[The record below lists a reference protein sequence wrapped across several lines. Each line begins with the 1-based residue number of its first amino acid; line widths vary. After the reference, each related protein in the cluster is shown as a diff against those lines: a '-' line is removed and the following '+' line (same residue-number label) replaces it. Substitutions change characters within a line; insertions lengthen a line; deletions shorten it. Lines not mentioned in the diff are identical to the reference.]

1 MTINAFKYHI
11 DNHLDFLNQSK
22 LIIAI
27 SGGLDSVVLA
37 YLCQKINLNIVL
49 AHCNFSLRDQESDTD
64 EAFVV
69 NLAKQLGVAVF
80 TTRFNTNAYVTKTK
94 LSVQMAARELRY
106 NWFELL
112 SKEQKCDYVL
122 TAHHA
127 DDNLETFLINL
138 SRGTGLEGLTG
149 IPQVNHK
156 IVRPLLPFS
165 RADIKT
171 FAQRNYISWREDSS
185 NASVKYIRN
194 KLRHD
199 VIPEL
204 KKINPKFLQNFNKT
218 QGFLQGA
225 NMLAAKQI
233 ATVSQSVLK
242 QIDTN
247 TITLDI
253 NKIKALKDPKHYLY
267 ELLKSYNFTAW
278 HDILN
283 LLNAQAGKQIV
294 SPTHRLIKDRTCLIL
309 TKKESVLTDK
319 HIDVSLQKPLQTT
332 PIGELVFTEVTA
344 IEDKKPSVIY
354 VDKNKLANNL
364 VLRKWQEGDY
374 FYPLGMT
381 GKKKLSK
388 YLKDEKLSLL
398 DKEHIWLLCSD
409 HKVVWVVNKRA
420 DHRFRVSTSTLN
432 ILKIEL
438 KAY

>member
-1 MTINAFKYHI
+1 MTINAFKDHI

-171 FAQRNYISWREDSS
+171 FAQRNHISWREDSS

-233 ATVSQSVLK
+233 ATVSKSVLK

-253 NKIKALKDPKHYLY
+253 NKIKALKDPKHYIY

-278 HDILN
+278 YDILN

-309 TKKESVLTDK
+309 TKKESVLADK

-332 PIGELVFTEVTA
+332 PLGELVFTEVTT

>member
-1 MTINAFKYHI
+1 MTINAFKDHI
-11 DNHLDFLNQSK
+11 NNHLYFLNQSK

-218 QGFLQGA
+218 Q
-225 NMLAAKQI
+225 N
-233 ATVSQSVLK
+233 
-242 QIDTN
+242 
-247 TITLDI
+247 
-253 NKIKALKDPKHYLY
+253 LY
-267 ELLKSYNFTAW
+267 
-278 HDILN
+278 
-283 LLNAQAGKQIV
+283 
-294 SPTHRLIKDRTCLIL
+294 
-309 TKKESVLTDK
+309 
-319 HIDVSLQKPLQTT
+319 
-332 PIGELVFTEVTA
+332 
-344 IEDKKPSVIY
+344 
-354 VDKNKLANNL
+354 
-364 VLRKWQEGDY
+364 
-374 FYPLGMT
+374 
-381 GKKKLSK
+381 
-388 YLKDEKLSLL
+388 
-398 DKEHIWLLCSD
+398 
-409 HKVVWVVNKRA
+409 
-420 DHRFRVSTSTLN
+420 
-432 ILKIEL
+432 
-438 KAY
+438 

>member
-1 MTINAFKYHI
+1 MTINAFKDHI

-149 IPQVNHK
+149 IPQVNNK

-171 FAQRNYISWREDSS
+171 FAQRNHISWREDSS

-233 ATVSQSVLK
+233 ATVSKSVLK

-309 TKKESVLTDK
+309 TKKESVLADK

-332 PIGELVFTEVTA
+332 PLGELVFTEVTT
-344 IEDKKPSVIY
+344 IEDKKPNVIY

-364 VLRKWQEGDY
+364 VFRKWQEGDY
-374 FYPLGMT
+374 FYPLGMS

-420 DHRFRVSTSTLN
+420 DHRFRVHTSTLN